1 MPTLPGP
8 CRRRPRPKAA
18 EGSLDPIVIG
28 SADSQS
34 GHRGLSAVTRQ
45 SERSQE
51 YVPYSQLRRGRSDLP
66 PTSGVHRLR
75 SNRES
80 TDVATTVDEPIQLV
94 FFADICGPEWR
105 SHADYKP
112 SRMEPDLL

>member
-1 MPTLPGP
+1 
-8 CRRRPRPKAA
+8 
-18 EGSLDPIVIG
+18 
-28 SADSQS
+28 
-34 GHRGLSAVTRQ
+34 
-45 SERSQE
+45 
-51 YVPYSQLRRGRSDLP
+51 
-66 PTSGVHRLR
+66 VHRLR

-112 SRMEPDLL
+112 RMEPDLL

>member
-34 GHRGLSAVTRQ
+34 GHGGLSAVTRQ
-45 SERSQE
+45 TERSQE
-51 YVPYSQLRRGRSDLP
+51 YVPYSQPRRGRSDP
-66 PTSGVHRLR
+66 PPPSGVHRLR

-94 FFADICGPEWR
+94 FFADISGPEWR
-105 SHADYKP
+105 S
-112 SRMEPDLL
+112 